1 LVPDTVV
8 GPVLVIP
15 VPANTAK
22 FAAVPIETLEAAALA
37 NGETKNENPS

>member
-1 LVPDTVV
+1 VPETVV

-22 FAAVPIETLEAAALA
+22 FAAVPIGTLVPAALA
-37 NGETKNENPS
+37 NCGLENENPI